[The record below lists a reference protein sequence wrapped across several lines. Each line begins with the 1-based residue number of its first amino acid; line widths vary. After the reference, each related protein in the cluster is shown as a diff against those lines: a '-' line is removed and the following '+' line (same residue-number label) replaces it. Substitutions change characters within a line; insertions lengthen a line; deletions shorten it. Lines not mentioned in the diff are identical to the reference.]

1 MMYIAMNR
9 FRIAPDKQEA
19 FKARWLDREVL
30 LRTVPGFI
38 SFQFLKGPER
48 EDHVLY
54 ASHTVW
60 ASEDAFINWTKS
72 EQFRQ
77 AHATAGDGVK
87 LETRK
92 NRVISGEVGWLD
104 DVEVAGRTKGAS
116 FGLISMMSG
125 VDSAGFADLQ
135 TESACGF

>member
-1 MMYIAMNR
+1 MHPSASRLYVVQRVRVGHDWFRTVWENDQMMYIAMNR
-9 FRIAPDKQEA
+9 FRVAPDKQEA

-30 LRTVPGFI
+30 LRTVPGFV

-60 ASEDAFINWTKS
+60 ASEEAFINWTKS

-87 LETRK
+87 LTIGGPVFEGFTVLQ
-92 NRVISGEVGWLD
+92 N
-104 DVEVAGRTKGAS
+104 VEA
-116 FGLISMMSG
+116 
-125 VDSAGFADLQ
+125 
-135 TESACGF
+135 